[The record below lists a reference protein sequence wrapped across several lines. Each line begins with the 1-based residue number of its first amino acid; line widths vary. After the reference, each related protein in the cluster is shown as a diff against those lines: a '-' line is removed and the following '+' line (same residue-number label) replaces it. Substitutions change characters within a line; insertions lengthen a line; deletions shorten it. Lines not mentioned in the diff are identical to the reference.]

1 MGVGEEIQRVVTL
14 METLPLRERRRVL
27 EFAES
32 LAHPETAIGAGEA
45 RRRVSAWLVSRVGH
59 LLMGGEP
66 RYVAG
71 ARPVWRVPVLVTRG
85 LRGEAG
91 FVDVDARSGEL
102 LVTDQTPQEILARVK
117 ALAGDTAPH

>member
-1 MGVGEEIQRVVTL
+1 MSEEIQRVVAL
-14 METLPLRERRRVL
+14 METLPLRERQRVL
-27 EFAES
+27 EFVES
-32 LAHPETAIGAGEA
+32 LACPETGIGAREA
-45 RRRVSAWLVSRVGH
+45 RRRVSAWLVSQVGH

-85 LRGEAG
+85 MRGEAG

-102 LVTDQTPQEILARVK
+102 LVTDRTSQEILARVK
-117 ALAGDTAPH
+117 GLADNTAPR

>member
-1 MGVGEEIQRVVTL
+1 MVEEIQRIVAL

-27 EFAES
+27 EFVES
-32 LAHPETAIGAGEA
+32 LAQPEGTVGAGEA

-71 ARPVWRVPVLVTRG
+71 IRPVWRVPVLVTRG

-102 LVTDQTPQEILARVK
+102 LVTEQTPQEILARVR
-117 ALAGDTAPH
+117 ALAGDTASH

>member
-1 MGVGEEIQRVVTL
+1 MVEEIQRVVAL
-14 METLPLRERRRVL
+14 MERLPLRERRRVL

-32 LAHPETAIGAGEA
+32 LARPEATVGAGEA
-45 RRRVSAWLVSRVGH
+45 RRRVSAWLVSQVGH

-66 RYVAG
+66 RYVG
-71 ARPVWRVPVLVTRG
+71 GSRPVWRVPVLVTRG

-102 LVTDQTPQEILARVK
+102 LVTEQMPQEILARVK
-117 ALAGDTAPH
+117 ALAGDTAAH